1 VGRLSTRSALVALL
15 LLAPVPTIGVTA
27 ALLVAPGPV
36 GHGIFTACKVWIS
49 LFPAAWYLL
58 VERGRPSWSRPTRS
72 GILIGCLSGVAIGST
87 ILIGF
92 WTTVHDRVDPALVRE
107 AARGMKLV
115 SPPSYLL
122 AAAGW
127 TLINSLMEEYV
138 YRWFMLRQL
147 RMLSS
152 TTAAAV
158 ISALIFTTHHVIA
171 VSVYLGTLEIV
182 LASSGVFF
190 GGLLWAWLYLR
201 FRSIWPSWISHVLA
215 DVAVFVVGW
224 YLLFG

>member
-1 VGRLSTRSALVALL
+1 MVALL

-27 ALLVAPGPV
+27 ALLVAPGPM
-36 GHGIFTACKVWIS
+36 GHGIFTACKIWIL
-49 LFPAAWYLL
+49 LFPAVWYLV
-58 VERGRPSWSRPTRS
+58 VERSRPRWSRPTRS
-72 GILIGCLSGVAIGST
+72 GILIGCATGLAIGST
-87 ILIGF
+87 ILVGY
-92 WTTVHDRVDPALVRE
+92 WMVVHDRVDPALVRE

-127 TLINSLMEEYV
+127 TLVNSLIEEYV

-147 RMLSS
+147 RVLSS
-152 TTAAAV
+152 AAPAAV
-158 ISALIFTTHHVIA
+158 ISALIFTVHHVIA
-171 VSVYLGTLEIV
+171 VSAYLGPLEIV

-201 FRSIWPSWISHVLA
+201 HRSVWPPWISHVLA
-215 DVAVFVVGW
+215 DTAVFVVGW
-224 YLLFG
+224 HLLFG

>member
-1 VGRLSTRSALVALL
+1 VALL

-36 GHGIFTACKVWIS
+36 GHGIFTACKIWIL
-49 LFPAAWYLL
+49 LFPAAWYLV
-58 VERGRPSWSRPTRS
+58 VERGRPNWSRPTRGGLLLGS
-72 GILIGCLSGVAIGST
+72 VTGIAIGTT
-87 ILIGF
+87 ILIGY
-92 WTTVHDRVDPALVRE
+92 WTVIHDRVDPALVRE

-127 TLINSLMEEYV
+127 TLVNSLIEEYV

-147 RMLSS
+147 RAL
-152 TTAAAV
+152 TAAPAAAV
-158 ISALIFTTHHVIA
+158 ISASIFTAHHVIA
-171 VSVYLGTLEIV
+171 VSAYLGPLEIV

-201 FRSIWPSWISHVLA
+201 YRSVWSPWISHVFA
-215 DVAVFVVGW
+215 DAAVFVIGW
-224 YLLFG
+224 HLLFG